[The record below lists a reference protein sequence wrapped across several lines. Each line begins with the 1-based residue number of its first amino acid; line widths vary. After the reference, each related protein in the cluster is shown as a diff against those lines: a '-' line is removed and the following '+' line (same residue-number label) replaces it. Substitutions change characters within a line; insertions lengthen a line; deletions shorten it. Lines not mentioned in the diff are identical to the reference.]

1 ASPPPYVEE
10 ILKKRTFRITAGV
23 GACALAAVA
32 VTAGNSFAAS
42 APAPKA
48 PAVVADASAA
58 QADGFIGGQLD
69 VPAEIV
75 VPDGNKLDSVFK
87 AKGVQIYSCTNGA
100 WGPLLEPAAT
110 LTGLSLSPLKPVTAL
125 HFRGP
130 SWESDEDGSL
140 IEGTSPVSAP
150 STTPNSIAQ
159 LLVTA
164 KTTRGDGVF
173 AGVTFVQ
180 RLSTVGGVA
189 PTSACAAGET
199 KAVPYKA
206 VYRFFKKS

>member
-1 ASPPPYVEE
+1 
-10 ILKKRTFRITAGV
+10 LKNKTVRVSAGV
-23 GACALAAVA
+23 GAATLALVGIS
-32 VTAGNSFAAS
+32 AGVSFAGDTPAPV
-42 APAPKA
+42 APAGA
-48 PAVVADASAA
+48 AA
-58 QADGFIGGQLD
+58 QAERFLGGPVA
-69 VPAEIV
+69 VPETL
-75 VPDGNKLDSVFK
+75 VPPAGNKLTSVFK

-110 LTGLSLSPLKPVTAL
+110 LSGLSLSPLKPATAL

-140 IEGTSPVSAP
+140 VEGTSPVSAP
-150 STTPNSIAQ
+150 SATPNSIPQ

-173 AGVTFVQ
+173 AGVTFIQ
-180 RLSTVGGVA
+180 RLATTGGVA

>member
-1 ASPPPYVEE
+1 MKNKTVRVA
-10 ILKKRTFRITAGV
+10 AGV
-23 GACALAAVA
+23 GAATLALVGIS
-32 VTAGNSFAAS
+32 AGVSFAGDTPAPV
-42 APAPKA
+42 APAAA
-48 PAVVADASAA
+48 PAA
-58 QADGFIGGQLD
+58 QAERFIGGPVS
-69 VPAEIV
+69 VPAALV
-75 VPDGNKLDSVFK
+75 PPDGNKLTSVFK

-110 LTGLSLSPLKPVTAL
+110 LTGLSLSPLKPATAL

-173 AGVTFVQ
+173 GGVTYVQ